1 MRWLILL
8 AAWSLSFLSIA
19 HAQAPRDD
27 LTGTYAL
34 KTQRGL
40 MVVRIEVAGGR
51 LAGTLDVPGSRTIA
65 LWGDALGRYARGT
78 MSSGVDTGE
87 FEALAE
93 GDTLVL
99 KLSQRAEVVPLRL
112 QRIDPSTAAAPPG
125 KAPAPSPTPAPPG
138 PTGAGDPRLVGTWVS
153 QTMIR
158 SGDAGMTSEQFLV
171 FNPDGTYAY
180 GRGRAVAGGSNWSY
194 EGGGGA
200 TERGRW
206 RTENGIYY
214 TSIQGGQWKRI
225 GKYGLT
231 DDGQTMMITND
242 QGGKKLWSRS
252 R

>member
-1 MRWLILL
+1 MRWLMLL
-8 AAWSLSFLSIA
+8 AAWSLSFLSLA
-19 HAQAPRDD
+19 HAQGPPDD

-65 LWGDALGRYARGT
+65 LRGDALGRYARGT

-138 PTGAGDPRLVGTWVS
+138 PTGAGDPRLVGTWVEPDHD
-153 QTMIR
+153 QERGCRHDVRAVPGLQRRRHVRVRQGPRGGGRI
-158 SGDAGMTSEQFLV
+158 ELV
-171 FNPDGTYAY
+171 LRGW
-180 GRGRAVAGGSNWSY
+180 RGRD
-194 EGGGGA
+194 GA
-200 TERGRW
+200 RSLAHGERHLLHLDPGRPVEAD
-206 RTENGIYY
+206 R
-214 TSIQGGQWKRI
+214 KVRH
-225 GKYGLT
+225 
-231 DDGQTMMITND
+231 D
-242 QGGKKLWSRS
+242 R
-252 R
+252 